1 MSKLKLSMAKIS
13 QDDIQNAREN
23 RQQFTPYSGPTPPA
37 GNYKVKVNTLLLS
50 EAKAGPAAGHDQI
63 TVFCEILDEG
73 YAGAPVSANLTIP
86 FDSSHQ
92 YFSIHVSVL
101 DRALLA
107 LSGGTLSISGFVDA
121 ANKGQI
127 HAEDTKSGKAKKI
140 TQIGKFKTDKIPEL
154 EAFVNNWTDKE
165 GNVRAQIR
173 YFADPPK
180 GQQESDSDD
189 FSEVES
195 DDFSLDDDDLDLG

>member
-13 QDDIQNAREN
+13 QDDIQTAREN
-23 RQQFTPYSGPTPPA
+23 RKEFTQYSGPTPPP

-50 EAKAGPAAGHDQI
+50 QAKAGPAAGHDQI
-63 TVFCEILDEG
+63 TVFCEVLDEG
-73 YAGAPVSANLTIP
+73 YAGAPVSTNLTIP

-101 DRALLA
+101 DSALLA
-107 LSGGTLSISGFVDA
+107 LSGGTMSISGFVEA

-154 EAFVNNWTDKE
+154 EAFISNWTDRE
-165 GNVRAQIR
+165 GNVRAQIK
-173 YFADPPK
+173 YFAAPPK
-180 GQQESDSDD
+180 GSQDSVNEGT
-189 FSEVES
+189 SEAES